1 MFWKI
6 HGVKN
11 KFEFTRKYIGCAKE
25 RGKKVEISTPD
36 ASAAV
41 WSKWDKLEFI

>member
-25 RGKKVEISTPD
+25 RGEKKVEISTPD
-36 ASAAV
+36 ALPY
-41 WSKWDKLEFI
+41 DPNEIN